1 MCAYVLEAQF
11 PDTSEAQP
19 ELLAQ
24 HYTEAGLGAQAVGYW
39 QRTGERSS
47 AQSAYVAAVAH
58 CSKGLEVLKNLPETP
73 ERIQHELLRQTT
85 LGPVLIATRG
95 YATLDVEAV

>member
-1 MCAYVLEAQF
+1 
-11 PDTSEAQP
+11 
-19 ELLAQ
+19 
-24 HYTEAGLGAQAVGYW
+24 
-39 QRTGERSS
+39 
-47 AQSAYVAAVAH
+47 VAAVAH

-95 YATLDVEAV
+95 YAPLDVEAV